1 MSNCKENTLHNKW
14 HQFPCQ
20 NKNYEGL
27 CSGSLKKPEPEE
39 CSLEA
44 TLTPCSSS
52 FMSCSVTLG
61 VLKANRRHWTLS
73 SGITCS
79 STSFRGSPR
88 AVECFAVEGMASSR
102 TEPLSVMSWKR
113 GPLLLMTSRKERVL
127 VSSWAWK
134 CAHAIRFYSQTHCHA
149 YKYMQVF
156 TNVCYA
162 MMLSIKMKERSVC
175 ISIILMLFTKSN
187 WIGMT
192 MFFFLL

>member
-14 HQFPCQ
+14 HQFSLSKKELWRSMLWKPKG
-20 NKNYEGL
+20 NL
-27 CSGSLKKPEPEE
+27 SLKNV
-39 CSLEA
+39 LQA

-61 VLKANRRHWTLS
+61 VLKASRRHWRLS

-113 GPLLLMTSRKERVL
+113 GPLLLTTSRKERIL
-127 VSSWAWK
+127 VSSWA
-134 CAHAIRFYSQTHCHA
+134 
-149 YKYMQVF
+149 
-156 TNVCYA
+156 
-162 MMLSIKMKERSVC
+162 
-175 ISIILMLFTKSN
+175 
-187 WIGMT
+187 
-192 MFFFLL
+192 